1 MSASCYLFFHIRIKL
16 RRLPALRQFIE
27 LQACQIFQGHLL
39 RRLGRLQVGCCAINA
54 VKAAAS

>member
-1 MSASCYLFFHIRIKL
+1 MSASCYLFFHVRIKL

-39 RRLGRLQVGCCAINA
+39 RRLGRVQGWG
-54 VKAAAS
+54 AAP